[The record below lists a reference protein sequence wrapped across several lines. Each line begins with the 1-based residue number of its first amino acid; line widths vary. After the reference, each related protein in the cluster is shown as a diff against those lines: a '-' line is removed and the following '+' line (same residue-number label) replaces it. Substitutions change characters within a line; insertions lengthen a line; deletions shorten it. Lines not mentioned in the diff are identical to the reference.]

1 MHQETGLLCSMFL
14 SVHFADFELSN
25 IPRGT
30 LFIYLKIGGKCLNL
44 WIVFVWYTGGTSYYQ
59 KKKPSGQAKST
70 VKEPIAADKL
80 IHRKQ
85 GKSRYRRTEH
95 DM

>member
-1 MHQETGLLCSMFL
+1 MFI

-30 LFIYLKIGGKCLNL
+30 LFIYLKIGGKCLKL
-44 WIVFVWYTGGTSYYQ
+44 WIVLVWYTGGTSYYQ
-59 KKKPSGQAKST
+59 KKKPSGHAEST

-80 IHRKQ
+80 IH
-85 GKSRYRRTEH
+85 TENRGSQ
-95 DM
+95 DIEEQSTTCS

>member
-1 MHQETGLLCSMFL
+1 MFL

-30 LFIYLKIGGKCLNL
+30 LFIYLKIGGKCLKL

-59 KKKPSGQAKST
+59 KKKPSGHAEST
-70 VKEPIAADKL
+70 VKEPIVADKF
-80 IHRKQ
+80 IH
-85 GKSRYRRTEH
+85 TENRGSQ
-95 DM
+95 DIEEQSTTCS